1 MYFPDIANMSTLPVK
16 ELFHRK
22 TTNKSER
29 DANFHWLRCHYQ
41 ILLWSL
47 INVNVLKLE
56 ETEWVWKMQDGIIM
70 PIMTDMYIAP

>member
-22 TTNKSER
+22 NY
-29 DANFHWLRCHYQ
+29 HWLRCHYQ